1 MGCRGSSLGDC
12 RSFDDLAPVAFD
24 ATSEGS
30 SPELRK
36 RLPCSVLEK
45 TVAISEPDQFLLQI
59 DEELLR
65 VSVTK
70 SADCLLDFDA
80 LRILE

>member
-1 MGCRGSSLGDC
+1 
-12 RSFDDLAPVAFD
+12 
-24 ATSEGS
+24 
-30 SPELRK
+30 LRK